1 MKAGWFEGD
10 GDPAAPEGRVTVAR
24 FESPVE
30 AQMAR
35 GMLES
40 AGIECFLVGENV
52 NNLLQ
57 AAFRV
62 RLQVEAS
69 DEGSARELLE
79 AAADESEPGGAGRS

>member
-1 MKAGWFEGD
+1 MRAGWFEGD
-10 GDPAAPEGRVTVAR
+10 GDPAEPEGRVTVGR

-40 AGIECFLVGENV
+40 AGIGCFLVGENV
-52 NNLLQ
+52 NHLLQ

-62 RLQVEAS
+62 RLQVEAA

-79 AAADESEPGGAGRS
+79 GAGDDGKPGGAGRS